1 VKFSPLIDIYL
12 IKAYVALRAFEN
24 FQHNGKKKVYENKV
38 KGKPPLTIKLEMGLK
53 SKKEEFS
60 LFGNN
65 KITVPSLNQKT

>member
-1 VKFSPLIDIYL
+1 
-12 IKAYVALRAFEN
+12 
-24 FQHNGKKKVYENKV
+24 V